1 MIGRLLPLIVFLGL
15 GGLLFA
21 GIQLNRVRDSSVVQ
35 SPLIGKPAP
44 DFRLPELLD
53 PAREVA
59 RADLLG
65 QVYLLNVWASWC
77 VSCRLEHP
85 VLEAFSASGE
95 VPLIG
100 LNWKDEKPDALRWLR
115 QFGNPYAAIAH
126 DPDNRVGLHFG
137 VYGTPETF
145 LIDAEGTIRYKH
157 IGPLTFDIID
167 QQVRPLLRE
176 LRGEG

>member
-1 MIGRLLPLIVFLGL
+1 MIARLMPLVVFVGL

-21 GIQLNRVRDSSVVQ
+21 GIQLNKVRDSSVVQ

-44 DFRLPELLD
+44 EFRLPELLD
-53 PAREVA
+53 ASREIARE
-59 RADLLG
+59 DLLG
-65 QVYLLNVWASWC
+65 QPYLLNVWASWC

-85 VLEAFSASGE
+85 VLEAYAASGE
-95 VPLIG
+95 VALIG

-145 LIDAEGTIRYKH
+145 LIDAEGIIRFKH
-157 IGPLTFDIID
+157 IGPMTFDIID
-167 QQVRPLLRE
+167 RKVRPLLAQMRS
-176 LRGEG
+176 EG